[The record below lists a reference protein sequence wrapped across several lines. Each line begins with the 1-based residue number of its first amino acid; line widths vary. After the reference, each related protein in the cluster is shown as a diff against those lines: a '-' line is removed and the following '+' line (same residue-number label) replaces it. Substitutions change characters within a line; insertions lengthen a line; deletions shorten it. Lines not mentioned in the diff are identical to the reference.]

1 MTNNSLVAT
10 TPPIDLLKE
19 SALHLM
25 AVSFPKSRAASYQAS
40 VNIAKQA
47 MLYSEMEIGGETFHH
62 AVFGRDAED
71 ASRAYSLVKYLTS
84 LKGVQ
89 IFAGGKIIQNPV
101 RVGSVLSC
109 YLEAIACNDWRAHC
123 FQVID
128 SPYKRTK
135 EEMDE
140 AFQDA
145 LDINKMPNGT
155 TRPRVKYLF
164 PCSFIYRFERLL
176 ITTDHPSS
184 PENQIQ
190 ARAIEHG
197 CDWCPQFDQNG
208 FKKLP
213 IS

>member
-1 MTNNSLVAT
+1 MSDRSLVVN
-10 TPPIDLLKE
+10 TPQIDLLKE
-19 SALHLM
+19 SALHLI

-47 MLYSEMEIGGETFHH
+47 MLYNEMEIGGETFHH

-71 ASRAYSLVKYLTS
+71 ASRAYSLVKYLES

-109 YLEAIACNDWRAHC
+109 YLEAIACNDWKAHC

-128 SPYKRTK
+128 SPYKGTPT
-135 EEMDE
+135 EMDE
-140 AFQDA
+140 AFKDA
-145 LDINKMPNGT
+145 LNISSMIGAAPK
-155 TRPRVKYLF
+155 PRIKYLY
-164 PCSFIYRFERLL
+164 PCTFIYRFDRLP
-176 ITTDHPSS
+176 IIADHPSS

-190 ARAIEHG
+190 ARAIEQG
-197 CDWCPQFDQNG
+197 CDWCPKFDQTG